1 MKKTSDMKR
10 GSVSRYQAMLLI
22 GVLISFLSII
32 QVPPIYA
39 GTLPAPTGLT
49 ATVNPDNSITLTW
62 DSVENATMYQ
72 GQWGTDLSFTNRSD
86 FSVKAPTTNY
96 TTQANLPPG
105 TYYFRVRAVIVVNVS
120 RTGKPTE
127 PPQSITQFSEWSSV
141 VSVTISPTIEP
152 LSITA
157 PPDITVEGNT
167 TGGAIVVDLGT
178 PKVSGGTPPYT
189 ITNNASS
196 FFPLGETIVIW
207 TATDTSGNT
216 ATATQKVTVVD
227 TTQPN
232 IEAPDTLTVLVN
244 APKSVLNGTATDI
257 VDPNPTL
264 TNDAP
269 DFFPPGTTIVTWTA
283 KDASG
288 NTATKTTIVTA
299 TYSFSGFLPPL
310 GPGPTQFKTGST
322 IPVKFQLT
330 DYYGNYISDAVAQI
344 WVVSSTNPGTS
355 SGSSNN
361 GNYFRYDPTNNQYIF
376 NLSTKGMS
384 PGTYTIFVTLNDGT
398 TYSISIT
405 LK

>member
-1 MKKTSDMKR
+1 MKR

-39 GTLPAPTGLT
+39 GNPQGTPPTLPAPTGLT
-49 ATVNPDNSITLTW
+49 ATVNPNNSITLTW
-62 DSVENATMYQ
+62 NPVENATMYQ
-72 GQWGTDLSFTNRSD
+72 GQWGTDQD
-86 FSVKAPTTNY
+86 FKTYSKFEVDASTTSY
-96 TTQANLPPG
+96 TTQANLQPG
-105 TYYFRVRAVIVVNVS
+105 RTYYFRVRAAIVRAGRS
-120 RTGKPTE
+120 
-127 PPQSITQFSEWSSV
+127 TQFSDWSV

-157 PPDITVEGNT
+157 PPDIIVEGNT

-178 PKVSGGTPPYT
+178 PTVSGGTPPYT
-189 ITNNASS
+189 ITNNATS
-196 FFPLGETIVIW
+196 FFPLGETIVTW
-207 TATDTSGNT
+207 TATDASGNT

-227 TTQPN
+227 TTPPT

-244 APKSVLNGTATDI
+244 APKSVLNGRATATDI

-269 DFFPPGTTIVTWTA
+269 DFFPLGTTIVTWTA
-283 KDASG
+283 TDASG
-288 NTATKTTIVTA
+288 NTATKKTIVTA
-299 TYSFSGFLPPL
+299 IYSFSGFLPPL

-330 DYYGNYISDAVAQI
+330 DYSGNYISTAVAQI
-344 WVVSSTNPGTS
+344 WVVSLTNPGTS

-384 PGTYTIFVTLNDGT
+384 PGTYKIFVTLDDGT

>member
-1 MKKTSDMKR
+1 
-10 GSVSRYQAMLLI
+10 
-22 GVLISFLSII
+22 
-32 QVPPIYA
+32 
-39 GTLPAPTGLT
+39 
-49 ATVNPDNSITLTW
+49 
-62 DSVENATMYQ
+62 
-72 GQWGTDLSFTNRSD
+72 
-86 FSVKAPTTNY
+86 
-96 TTQANLPPG
+96 
-105 TYYFRVRAVIVVNVS
+105 VRAAKVGAGGS
-120 RTGKPTE
+120 
-127 PPQSITQFSEWSSV
+127 TQFSDWSSA
-141 VSVTISPTIEP
+141 VSVTILTIEP

-167 TGGAIVVDLGT
+167 IGGAIGVNLGT
-178 PKVSGGTPPYT
+178 PTVSGGTPPYT
-189 ITNNASS
+189 ITNNAPS
-196 FFPLGETIVIW
+196 FFPLGETTVTW
-207 TATDTSGNT
+207 SVTDAAGNT

-227 TTQPN
+227 TTPPT

-244 APKSVLNGTATDI
+244 APKSVLTGTATDI

-299 TYSFSGFLPPL
+299 IYSFSGFLPPL

-330 DYYGNYISDAVAQI
+330 DYYGNYISTAVAQI
-344 WVVSSTNPGTS
+344 WVGSLTNPGTS
-355 SGSSNN
+355 SSSSNN

-384 PGTYTIFVTLNDGT
+384 PGTYKIFVTLDDGT
-398 TYSISIT
+398 TYSTSIT

>member
-1 MKKTSDMKR
+1 MKKTNGMKR

-62 DSVENATMYQ
+62 NPVENATKYQ
-72 GQWGTDLSFTNRSD
+72 GQWGIDQD
-86 FSVKAPTTNY
+86 FKTYSKFEVDAPTTNY
-96 TTQANLPPG
+96 TTQANLQPG
-105 TYYFRVRAVIVVNVS
+105 KTYYFRVRAAIVGAGV
-120 RTGKPTE
+120 GAGE
-127 PPQSITQFSEWSSV
+127 PPQFSGWSSV

-167 TGGAIVVDLGT
+167 TRGAIVVDLGT
-178 PKVSGGTPPYT
+178 PTVSGGTPPYT

-196 FFPLGETIVIW
+196 FFPLGETIVTW
-207 TATDTSGNT
+207 TATDASGNT

-227 TTQPN
+227 TTPPT

-244 APKSVLNGTATDI
+244 APKSVLNGRATATDI

-269 DFFPPGTTIVTWTA
+269 DFFPPGTTTVTWTA
-283 KDASG
+283 TDSSG

-299 TYSFSGFLPPL
+299 IYNFSGFLPPL

-344 WVVSSTNPGTS
+344 WVVSLTNLTNPGTS
-355 SGSSNN
+355 SSSSNN

-384 PGTYTIFVTLNDGT
+384 PGTYKIFVTLDDGT

>member
-1 MKKTSDMKR
+1 MKR
-10 GSVSRYQAMLLI
+10 RSLSRYQAMLLI

-39 GTLPAPTGLT
+39 DTLPVPTGLT
-49 ATVNPDNSITLTW
+49 ATVNPDNSITLKW
-62 DSVENATMYQ
+62 NSVGSATMYQ
-72 GQWGTDLSFTNRSD
+72 GQWGTDQSFNDHSD
-86 FSVKAPTTNY
+86 FAVKAPTTSY

-105 TYYFRVRAVIVVNVS
+105 TYYFRVRSAITVGSGGN
-120 RTGKPTE
+120 
-127 PPQSITQFSEWSSV
+127 TQFSDWSSP
-141 VSVTISPTIEP
+141 VSVTILPTIEP

-167 TGGAIVVDLGT
+167 IGGAIGVNLGT
-178 PKVSGGTPPYT
+178 PTVLDIVDPSPT
-189 ITNNASS
+189 ITNNAPS
-196 FFPLGETIVIW
+196 FFPLGETIVTW
-207 TATDTSGNT
+207 TATDASGNT

-227 TTQPN
+227 TTPPT

-244 APKSVLNGTATDI
+244 APKSVLTGTATDI

-283 KDASG
+283 TDASG

-299 TYSFSGFLPPL
+299 IYSFSGFLPPL

-330 DYYGNYISDAVAQI
+330 DYYGNYISTAVAQI
-344 WVVSSTNPGTS
+344 WVGSSTNPGTS

-376 NLSTKGMS
+376 DLSTKGMS
-384 PGTYTIFVTLNDGT
+384 PGTYKIFVTLDDGT
-398 TYSISIT
+398 TYSTSIT

>member
-1 MKKTSDMKR
+1 
-10 GSVSRYQAMLLI
+10 
-22 GVLISFLSII
+22 
-32 QVPPIYA
+32 
-39 GTLPAPTGLT
+39 
-49 ATVNPDNSITLTW
+49 
-62 DSVENATMYQ
+62 
-72 GQWGTDLSFTNRSD
+72 
-86 FSVKAPTTNY
+86 
-96 TTQANLPPG
+96 
-105 TYYFRVRAVIVVNVS
+105 VRAAIVREGRS
-120 RTGKPTE
+120 TQTGN
-127 PPQSITQFSEWSSV
+127 WSSA
-141 VSVTISPTIEP
+141 VSVTIPTIEQ

-167 TGGAIVVDLGT
+167 FGGAIGVNLGT
-178 PKVSGGTPPYT
+178 PTVSGGTPPYT
-189 ITNNASS
+189 ITNNAPS

-207 TATDTSGNT
+207 TATDASGNT

-227 TTQPN
+227 TTPPT

-244 APKSVLNGTATDI
+244 APKSVLTGTATDI

-299 TYSFSGFLPPL
+299 IYSFSGFLPPL

-330 DYYGNYISDAVAQI
+330 DYYGNYISTAVAQI
-344 WVVSSTNPGTS
+344 WVVSLTNPGTS
-355 SGSSNN
+355 SSSSNN

-384 PGTYTIFVTLNDGT
+384 PGTYKIFVTLDDGT
-398 TYSISIT
+398 TYSTSIT